1 MERISRDTPFC
12 EMPKKMMS
20 LAARQ
25 RICIKTDKA
34 GSVVCKINREGICH
48 RNETKK
54 QQNYDNIKYETNL
67 CAYLVPTLSGLD
79 VNDLP
84 HICCYCNSAKL
95 LKQTSTSVQ
104 LAVSRGNNFP
114 HR

>member
-1 MERISRDTPFC
+1 MVFFFLDRLILQYGKHMERISRDTPFC
-12 EMPKKMMS
+12 ETAKKMMS

-25 RICIKTDKA
+25 RICMKTEKA

-54 QQNYDNIKYETNL
+54 QQIYDNIKYETNL

-84 HICCYCNSAKL
+84 HFVVTVI
-95 LKQTSTSVQ
+95 Q
-104 LAVSRGNNFP
+104 LNY
-114 HR
+114 